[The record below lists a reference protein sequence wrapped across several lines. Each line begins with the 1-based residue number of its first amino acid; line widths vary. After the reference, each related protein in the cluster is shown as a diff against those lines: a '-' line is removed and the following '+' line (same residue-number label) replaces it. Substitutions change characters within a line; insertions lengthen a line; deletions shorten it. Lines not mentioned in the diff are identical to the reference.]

1 MTTDSIGHE
10 TGCEQNHSFMM
21 AWRVHE
27 FGPPETM
34 ALSPFHGWIPAP
46 VKS

>member
-27 FGPPETM
+27 FGPRRQWHS
-34 ALSPFHGWIPAP
+34 SPFHGRIPAP

>member
-27 FGPPETM
+27 FGPPGDNGIRVRST
-34 ALSPFHGWIPAP
+34 AGSRRR
-46 VKS
+46 